1 MNIPSQYLKLMP
13 LLLIVSAIVFITSD
27 QIRSQKEQTA
37 QQLAPEGIDDG
48 HIHSHDEG
56 VMDHSDPVAQK
67 RMGIFHYNEG
77 NKFLNK
83 GNREEAITHY
93 RMALHHNKNFEE
105 VYVNLSTAYLSEKKF
120 DESRKTLST
129 LEKINPLNPSLHYNL
144 ACYHALTEQDG
155 PALKALQRAVELG
168 FKNFKSVE
176 SDPDLKNLR
185 SSPKFEQWWETLKN
199 ISKH

>member
-1 MNIPSQYLKLMP
+1 MQTPSKYAKFTP
-13 LLLIVSAIVFITSD
+13 ILLFITAILFIVGD
-27 QIRSQKEQTA
+27 QVQFDSPASTGEK
-37 QQLAPEGIDDG
+37 DG
-48 HIHSHDEG
+48 PIHEHNHDGEEI
-56 VMDHSDPVAQK
+56 DHSNPEAQR

-105 VYVNLSTAYLSEKKF
+105 VYVNLSTAYLSGKKF

>member
-1 MNIPSQYLKLMP
+1 MQTLPKYAKFTPI
-13 LLLIVSAIVFITSD
+13 LLFITAILFIVGD
-27 QIRSQKEQTA
+27 QVQYDSPAHIIEK
-37 QQLAPEGIDDG
+37 DDPTHDHG
-48 HIHSHDEG
+48 HGGEEI
-56 VMDHSDPVAQK
+56 DHSSPEAQR
-67 RMGIFHYNEG
+67 RMGVFHYNEG

-144 ACYHALTEQDG
+144 ACYHALAEQDG